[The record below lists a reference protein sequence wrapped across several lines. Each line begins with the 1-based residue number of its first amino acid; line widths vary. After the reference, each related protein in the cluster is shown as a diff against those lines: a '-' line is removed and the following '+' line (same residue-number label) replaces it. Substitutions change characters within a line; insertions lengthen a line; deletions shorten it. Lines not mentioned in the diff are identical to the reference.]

1 VTAPS
6 ATAGPPERPAIPGI
20 VVRSPREALSARVP
34 ARPVLAGTALALVT
48 LALAVVAIGS
58 GDYPVSP
65 REVVDTLLGGG
76 TQATSFIIETLRLPR
91 VLCALLVGAALGV
104 SGALFQSLTN
114 NPLGSPDIVGFT
126 QGSATGALVVI
137 TILGGSGLEVSA
149 GALAGGALCATLV
162 YALAYKRGVSG
173 YRLVLVGIGISAM
186 ALAANDY
193 LLTRAR
199 IEEAV
204 QATVWLVGS
213 LNGRGWEHVRP
224 LAATLVVLLPA
235 ALLLAR
241 PLRLLEMGDDAARA
255 LGLRVEPARVA
266 IVLVAVALVA
276 VATTAAGPI
285 GFVALAA
292 PQLARRLARLANPGI
307 ATSALMGA
315 ALLLASDIV
324 AQRLPNEMQ
333 LPVGLMTGMTGGVY
347 LAWLLVAERRR
358 GRG

>member
-1 VTAPS
+1 VS
-6 ATAGPPERPAIPGI
+6 AGHAKPPVVPGI
-20 VVRSPREALSARVP
+20 VVRSPREGLSVRVP
-34 ARPVLAGTALALVT
+34 LRPLVVGVALVLVT

-58 GDYPVSP
+58 GDYPISP
-65 REVVDTLLGGG
+65 GEVVDTLLGGG
-76 TQATSFIIETLRLPR
+76 SRATSFIIETLRLPR
-91 VLCALLVGAALGV
+91 VLCALLVGAALGI
-104 SGALFQSLTN
+104 SGAIFQSLTN

-126 QGSATGALVVI
+126 TGSAVGALVVI
-137 TILGGSGLEVSA
+137 TIIGGSGLQVSA
-149 GALAGGALCATLV
+149 GALVGGLVTAGLV
-162 YALAYKRGVSG
+162 YGLAFKRGVSG
-173 YRLVLVGIGISAM
+173 YRLVLVGIGISAL
-186 ALAANDY
+186 ALAAIDY

-204 QATVWLVGS
+204 AATVWLVGS
-213 LNGRGWEHVRP
+213 LNGRGWEQVRP
-224 LAATLVVLLPA
+224 LAGALVVLVPA

-255 LGLRVEPARVA
+255 LGLRVEPARLA

-292 PQLARRLARLANPGI
+292 PQVARRLARLPNPGI

-315 ALLLASDIV
+315 LLLLASDI
-324 AQRLPNEMQ
+324 AGQRLLGGTQ
-333 LPVGLMTGMTGGVY
+333 LPVGIMTGLTGGVY

>member
-1 VTAPS
+1 MLIATTASAAVT
-6 ATAGPPERPAIPGI
+6 T
-20 VVRSPREALSARVP
+20 
-34 ARPVLAGTALALVT
+34 ARPVPTST
-48 LALAVVAIGS
+48 

-65 REVVDTLLGGG
+65 GEVIDTLLGGG
-76 TQATSFIIETLRLPR
+76 SRATSFIIETLRLPR
-91 VLCALLVGAALGV
+91 MLCAVLVGIALGI
-104 SGALFQSLTN
+104 SGAMFQSLTN

-126 QGSATGALVVI
+126 TGSAVGALFVI
-137 TILGGSGLEVSA
+137 TVLGGSGLQVSG
-149 GALAGGALCATLV
+149 GALAGGLVTAVLV
-162 YALAYKRGVSG
+162 YGLAFKRGVSG
-173 YRLVLVGIGISAM
+173 YRLILIGIGISALAM
-186 ALAANDY
+186 AAIDY

-204 QATVWLVGS
+204 AATVWLVGS
-213 LNGRGWEHVRP
+213 LNGRGWDQVRP
-224 LAATLVVLLPA
+224 LAGALVVLVPA
-235 ALLLAR
+235 ALLLSR

-292 PQLARRLARLANPGI
+292 PQLARRLALLPNPGI

-315 ALLLASDIV
+315 ALVLASDIA
-324 AQRLPNEMQ
+324 AQRLMPTQ
-333 LPVGLMTGMTGGVY
+333 LPVGLMTGLTGGVY
-347 LAWLLVAERRR
+347 LAWLLVAERTR